1 MRRPYRVLA
10 RVVVLG
16 MLAGAAGCFV
26 DDPGHPRGF
35 PEAAVDDTASPSPS
49 APSAPALTD
58 ARARSAL
65 LRQGDLGDTW
75 AGTQGAATW
84 RDGLLKG
91 RTDRPECQELLDA
104 VYAEDVL
111 GKPRGGTAVAGFDD
125 FEYGAQLR
133 YQVGAYDRAD
143 VDARLGHLRQ
153 LIDKCG
159 EFTITGSQGREHGAE
174 VSPVDL
180 PGDLGDARQGLRLV
194 VSGDVE
200 GEDSALT
207 FDLATV
213 RVGDTAA
220 LVTHGGLYGIDDTA
234 TRDAARAGAKRLRDV
249 LEKEEKE
256 RQGATKGE
264 KTPKKEREKN
274 PKKTGE
280 ASPGTSPEE
289 DRTTPRPSE
298 EDTTEEDTT
307 DEDSSEEQSPDET
320 SADEDDYSDEAGRP
334 APVTGLPPA
343 PPSATA

>member
-10 RVVVLG
+10 RVVALG

-35 PEAAVDDTASPSPS
+35 PEAAVVDETASPSSSPS
-49 APSAPALTD
+49 APSALTD

-65 LRQGDLGDTW
+65 LRQDDLGEAW

-91 RTDRPECQELLDA
+91 RTDLPECQELLDG

-111 GKPRGGTAVAGFDD
+111 GEPRGGTAVTGFDD
-125 FEYGAQLR
+125 YEYGAQLR

-143 VDARLGHLRQ
+143 VDARLSHLGQ
-153 LIDKCG
+153 LVDKCG
-159 EFTITGSQGREHGAE
+159 EFTITGSQGREYGAE
-174 VSPVDL
+174 VTPVEL

-207 FDLATV
+207 LDLATV

-234 TRDAARAGAKRLRDV
+234 TRDAATAGAKRLRNV
-249 LEKEEKE
+249 LETEGQDTK
-256 RQGATKGE
+256 KGE
-264 KTPKKEREKN
+264 KTPKKE
-274 PKKTGE
+274 PKAQK
-280 ASPGTSPEE
+280 
-289 DRTTPRPSE
+289 
-298 EDTTEEDTT
+298 T
-307 DEDSSEEQSPDET
+307 DETEGETEDETEGETEDETEDETKAPSDEEPSSEDDSSS
-320 SADEDDYSDEAGRP
+320 EALRP
-334 APVTGLPPA
+334 AHVLTGGSPT